1 MPPTADDEGYLP
13 DVYRRFR
20 AEHEGVM
27 DAYAGLADACRTAGQ
42 LSVREQRLVKL
53 GIAVGLTSEG
63 GVRSHVRRGL
73 SEGLPPADLA
83 HAILLAVPTAGF
95 PATIAAYQWALEV
108 LDASADGAGGNAG
121 Q

>member
-1 MPPTADDEGYLP
+1 MPPTTEDEGYLP

-20 AEHEGVM
+20 AEHRGVM
-27 DAYAGLADACRTAGQ
+27 DAYAGLAEACRGAGQ
-42 LSVREQRLVKL
+42 LSGREQRLVKL
-53 GIAVGLTSEG
+53 GIAVGLASEG

-73 SEGLPPADLA
+73 SEELTPADLI

-108 LDASADGAGGNAG
+108 FDAHASEVASHGSR
-121 Q
+121 